1 MFCSKRK
8 IPLKYI
14 FYIEA
19 LKNDNFK
26 KITLIQFHEDRYKNL
41 LD

>member
-26 KITLIQFHEDRYKNL
+26 KFMKIDIKICLIDTVQL
-41 LD
+41 